1 MSESQNIEYKESWR
15 DEYLKWI
22 CGFANAQGGSIFIG
36 IDDSGNVVCVKN
48 CKKLMEDIPNKI
60 QAGLGIVADVNKKTK
75 GGLDYIEIA
84 DKVIDLIYLKYLK
97 AKITYEH
104 DKRKDEAI
112 IITNQCVLPEGWTA
126 ETFLKTHE
134 SNPYNPDIAN
144 VFYRAGYIENWGRGI
159 EKICDA
165 CKELGSELPVYE
177 VRGNTIRVHFKALK
191 EALVDS
197 GAAKDQNVGV
207 NVGVNVAKNAKKLM
221 ELISEN
227 PNISAVSAS
236 EKLNI
241 SKRQTERLFAQLKEN
256 NLIKRVGTD
265 KTGHWEII
273 EPTESEK

>member
-1 MSESQNIEYKESWR
+1 M
-15 DEYLKWI
+15 
-22 CGFANAQGGSIFIG
+22 
-36 IDDSGNVVCVKN
+36 
-48 CKKLMEDIPNKI
+48 
-60 QAGLGIVADVNKKTK
+60 
-75 GGLDYIEIA
+75 
-84 DKVIDLIYLKYLK
+84 IDLIYLKYLK

-104 DKRKDEAI
+104 DKRKDDAI

-165 CKELGSELPVYE
+165 CKELGSDLPVYE

-197 GAAKDQNVGV
+197 NATNNQYEGLNVGV
-207 NVGVNVAKNAKKLM
+207 NVSKNAKKLL

-227 PNISAVSAS
+227 PNISAVIAG
-236 EKLNI
+236 EKLLV
-241 SKRQTERLFAQLKEN
+241 SKRQAERLFAQLKEN
-256 NLIKRVGTD
+256 NMIKRVGTD
-265 KTGHWEII
+265 KNGYWEII
-273 EPTESEK
+273 KSTKSEK